1 MYAFV
6 WSPFSYYIFF
16 HCPITMEESRYPTKT
31 ELCFFFCLT
40 CDFLYIYSHYVIFYG
55 SNRNKNVIEIKQ
67 EHRGGLIFW
76 FPLQLNSGKILTK
89 CLQHKEDPFYMLI
102 LEMHI
107 MSCLKV
113 PLSCTEVVLIILFI
127 YNTPHC
133 S

>member
-1 MYAFV
+1 MHLFGLLFLITY
-6 WSPFSYYIFF
+6 FF
-16 HCPITMEESRYPTKT
+16 IVLLLWKKADTQPKQNCV
-31 ELCFFFCLT
+31 FFFCLT

-76 FPLQLNSGKILTK
+76 FPLQLNSGKILIK

-113 PLSCTEVVLIILFI
+113 PLSCTEVVLVILFI